1 MLIVAIGFSPSA
13 SIGQATQQPSLK
25 VNGELSSTLA
35 LSASDLAALP
45 HRSVTVTDDQG
56 AKAVYEGIPIVELL
70 RRAGVPL
77 GKELRGPKMTLCV
90 VATASDGY
98 RAAFTL
104 AEFDPGFTDQVILLA
119 DRRDGKPLS
128 AREGPLRIIVPLDKR
143 HARWVREVSSL
154 TVRNVQ

>member
-25 VNGELSSTLA
+25 VNGDVSSTLA
-35 LSASDLAALP
+35 LGGSDLAAIP
-45 HRSVTVTDDQG
+45 HRSVTVADDHG
-56 AKAVYEGIPIVELL
+56 VKAVYDGIPIVEILQ
-70 RRAGVPL
+70 RAAVPL
-77 GKELRGPKMTLCV
+77 GKELRGPRMTLCV
-90 VATASDGY
+90 VATAADGY
-98 RAAFTL
+98 RAAFAL

-128 AREGPLRIIVPLDKR
+128 AREGPLRIIVPSEKR

-154 TVRNVQ
+154 TVRNIQ

>member
-25 VNGELSSTLA
+25 VNGDVSSTLA
-35 LSASDLAALP
+35 LGGSDLAAIP
-45 HRSVTVTDDQG
+45 HRSVTVADDHG
-56 AKAVYEGIPIVELL
+56 VKAVYDGIPIVEILQ
-70 RRAGVPL
+70 RAGVPL
-77 GKELRGPKMTLCV
+77 GKELRGPRMTLCV
-90 VATASDGY
+90 VATAADGY
-98 RAAFTL
+98 RAAFAL

-128 AREGPLRIIVPLDKR
+128 AREGPLRIIVPSEKR

-154 TVRNVQ
+154 TVRNIQ

>member
-13 SIGQATQQPSLK
+13 SIGQATLQPSLK
-25 VNGELSSTLA
+25 VDGDVSNKLA
-35 LSASDLAALP
+35 LSASDLAAIP
-45 HRSVTVTDDQG
+45 HRSATVLDDHG
-56 AKAVYEGIPIVELL
+56 AKAVYEGIPIVEIL

-98 RAAFTL
+98 RAAFAL

-119 DRRDGKPLS
+119 DRRDGKLLS